1 MYGTTLFPGL
11 ARAGCRGPVES
22 GRTVRDVASSFGVS
36 VSSVVKWSQRYRAT
50 GSAAA
55 LPMGGRRPFALAAHR
70 GWVLSRLAEK
80 PDLTLRALRAEL
92 AARGIVVSNYAVW
105 HFLKGTRHHVQKKA
119 CTQPSKTGLTWP
131 AGVRAGRSI
140 RAGWR
145 QVGWSSSMRPG

>member
-1 MYGTTLFPGL
+1 M
-11 ARAGCRGPVES
+11 ARPYSLDLRERVVAAVES

-80 PDLTLRALRAEL
+80 PDLTFPRQPGLSASTIARLKEVSAMASWSIGNGAISRRVEASCLLLRPTASYFSPRLRAAGAKLL
-92 AARGIVVSNYAVW
+92 
-105 HFLKGTRHHVQKKA
+105 FL
-119 CTQPSKTGLTWP
+119 PP
-131 AGVRAGRSI
+131 A
-140 RAGWR
+140 
-145 QVGWSSSMRPG
+145 